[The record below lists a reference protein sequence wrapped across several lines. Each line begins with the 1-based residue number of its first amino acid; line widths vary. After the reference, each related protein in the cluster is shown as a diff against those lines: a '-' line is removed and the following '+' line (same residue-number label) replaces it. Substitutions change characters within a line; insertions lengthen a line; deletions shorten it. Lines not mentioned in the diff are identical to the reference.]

1 MGRKLAYTVH
11 VNKTEPV
18 DPDKPDGDRYLVG
31 TEMFERGS
39 ELPAWAAKLVGDHV
53 YEADDSEPEPVAPNG
68 ERDAT
73 IEPPAGNA
81 SLEAWQ
87 KFARSRGLTDADL
100 EGKSRDDL
108 RDQFTK

>member
-11 VNKTEPV
+11 VTRKAPV
-18 DPDKPDGDRYLVG
+18 DADKPDGEQYIVG
-31 TEMFERGS
+31 TEIFERGS

-53 YEADDSEPEPVAPNG
+53 YEADDSTPEPVAPNG
-68 ERDAT
+68 ERDET
-73 IEPPAGNA
+73 VEIPAGNA

-87 KFARSRGLTDADL
+87 EYARSQGLTDADL

-108 RDQFTK
+108 RAQFK

>member
-11 VNKTEPV
+11 VPKTEPV
-18 DPDKPDGDRYLVG
+18 DQSKPDGDRYVVS
-31 TEMFERGS
+31 TEIFERGS
-39 ELPAWAAKLVGDHV
+39 ELPKWAAKLVGDHV
-53 YEADDSEPEPVAPNG
+53 YEPDDSAQEEVAPNG

-73 IEPPAGNA
+73 VEPPARNA

-87 KFARSRGLTDADL
+87 EYARTQGLTDADL
-100 EGKSRDDL
+100 EGKHRDDL